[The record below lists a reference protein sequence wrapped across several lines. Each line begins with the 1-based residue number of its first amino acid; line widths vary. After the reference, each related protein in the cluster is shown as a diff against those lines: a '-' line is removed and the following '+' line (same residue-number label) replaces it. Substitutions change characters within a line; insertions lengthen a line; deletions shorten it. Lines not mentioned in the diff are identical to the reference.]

1 LIAICDD
8 RLDAATDRR
17 SKADRENQQEGQAV
31 DWSNAPIEADVVQT
45 PEWLSWALSRG
56 REPVTVTSVEVV
68 EILGPSALKIRMKLT
83 YAAPSPDLPA
93 AICLKGIF
101 DPSLRQW
108 LDGGAQQAEALF
120 YRDVAPGLSVRVPRS
135 FYAEVDAE
143 TKNGVIIMED
153 LVPQGVTFMSAMS
166 PYSPDQVRGS
176 LDQLAA
182 LHGGTW
188 DLADDKWPWVTSKM
202 AGFTSGA
209 ISADR
214 ITELMAGERGDPLV
228 PEIRKGEAI
237 FAGIAALAERE
248 KSLPKVFVHGDSH
261 GGNVYQ
267 TADGE
272 IGLIDWQVLTRGHWS
287 IDVAYHMAAA
297 LDIEDRRA
305 SERDLLDHY
314 LDRLAAHDGKP
325 PEREEA
331 WRLYRESF
339 PYGLLMWGMTQR
351 VEAQIVNRFV
361 GRLGTAAMDH
371 DSFGLLGCA

>member
-1 LIAICDD
+1 MAVEGGHD
-8 RLDAATDRR
+8 
-17 SKADRENQQEGQAV
+17 NQAGELAV
-31 DWSNAPIEADVVQT
+31 DWSKAPIEAEVVQT
-45 PEWLSWALSRG
+45 REWLSWALSQG
-56 REPVTVTSVEVV
+56 RDPVTVTGVKVI
-68 EILGPSALKIRMKLT
+68 EILGPSALKIRMTLD
-83 YAAPSPDLPA
+83 YDAPHPDLPD

-120 YRDVAPGLSVRVPRS
+120 YRDVAPGLSVSVPKS
-135 FYAEVDAE
+135 FYAEVDAG
-143 TKNGVIIMED
+143 TKNGVIVMED

-166 PYSPDQVRGS
+166 PYSADQVRGS

-188 DLADDKWPWVTSKM
+188 DLPDGKWPWVTSKM

-214 ITELMAGERGDPLV
+214 ITELMGGERGDPLL
-228 PEIRKGEAI
+228 PELRRGETI
-237 FAGIAALAERE
+237 FAGISALAGRE
-248 KSLPKVFVHGDSH
+248 KGLPKVFVHGDSH

-287 IDVAYHMAAA
+287 VDVAYHMAAA

-314 LDRLAAHDGKP
+314 LDRLGAHGGEP
-325 PEREEA
+325 PSREEA

-351 VEAQIVNRFV
+351 VDPQIVNRFV
-361 GRLGTAAMDH
+361 ARLGTAAMDH
-371 DSFGLLGCA
+371 DSFALLGCA

>member
-1 LIAICDD
+1 M
-8 RLDAATDRR
+8 
-17 SKADRENQQEGQAV
+17 E
-31 DWSNAPIEADVVQT
+31 WSNAPIDADVVVT
-45 PEWLSWALSRG
+45 PGWLSWALSQG
-56 REPVTVTSVEVV
+56 RDPVTVNTVDVV
-68 EILGPSALKIRMKLT
+68 ETIGPSALKIRMKLIYET
-83 YAAPSPDLPA
+83 PRADLPD

-120 YRDVAPGLSVRVPRS
+120 YRDVAPGLSIRVPRS
-135 FYAEVDAE
+135 LYAGVDAQ

-166 PYSPDQVRGS
+166 PYTPDQVRGS

-188 DLADDKWPWVTSKM
+188 DLPDAKWPWVTSKM

-214 ITELMAGERGDPLV
+214 ITELMSGERGEPLV
-228 PEIRKGEAI
+228 PELRQGDTI

-267 TADGE
+267 TAQGE

-287 IDVAYHMAAA
+287 VDVAYHIAAA

-305 SERDLLDHY
+305 NEANLLDHY
-314 LDRLAAHDGKP
+314 LERLAAHGGKLP
-325 PEREEA
+325 TREDA
-331 WRLYRESF
+331 WKLYRESF

-351 VEAQIVNRFV
+351 VEPQIVNRFV
-361 GRLGTAAMDH
+361 ARLGTATMDH
-371 DSFGLLGCA
+371 ASFGLLGCA

>member
-1 LIAICDD
+1 M
-8 RLDAATDRR
+8 
-17 SKADRENQQEGQAV
+17 E
-31 DWSNAPIEADVVQT
+31 WSNAPLDAGIVVK
-45 PEWLSWALSRG
+45 PEWLSRALSQG
-56 REPVTVTSVEVV
+56 RDPVTVTGVEVV
-68 EILGPSALKIRMKLT
+68 ETLGPSALKIRMKLT
-83 YAAPSPDLPA
+83 YDAPRPDLPDA
-93 AICLKGIF
+93 ACLKGIF
-101 DPSLRQW
+101 DASLRQW

-120 YRDVAPGLSVRVPRS
+120 YRDVAPDLSIRVPKS
-135 FYAEVDAE
+135 FYAGVDAE

-166 PYSPDQVRGS
+166 PYSPEQVRGS

-182 LHGGTW
+182 VHGGTW
-188 DLADDKWPWVTSKM
+188 DLADGKWPWVTSKM

-214 ITELMAGERGDPLV
+214 ITELMSGERGDPLT
-228 PEIRKGEAI
+228 PEIRTGAKI

-248 KSLPKVFVHGDSH
+248 KGLPKVFVHGDSH

-267 TADGE
+267 TAQGE

-287 IDVAYHMAAA
+287 VDVAYHMAAA

-305 SERDLLDHY
+305 NERDLLDHY
-314 LDRLAAHDGKP
+314 LDRLAAHGGEP
-325 PEREEA
+325 PAREDA
-331 WRLYRESF
+331 WRLYREAF

-351 VEAQIVNRFV
+351 VEPQIVNRFV

-371 DSFGLLGCA
+371 DSFGLLGCG

>member
-1 LIAICDD
+1 M
-8 RLDAATDRR
+8 
-17 SKADRENQQEGQAV
+17 E
-31 DWSNAPIEADVVQT
+31 WSRAPLNADVVTT
-45 PEWLSWALSRG
+45 PEWLSLALSEG
-56 REPVTVTSVEVV
+56 RDPVAVTGVEVL
-68 EILGPSALKIRMKLT
+68 ETLGPSALKIRMKLT
-83 YAAPSPDLPA
+83 YDAPRPDLPD

-101 DPSLRQW
+101 DPTLRQW

-120 YRDVAPGLSVRVPRS
+120 YRDVAPGLRVRVPRS
-135 FYAEVDAE
+135 YYAGVDAN

-166 PYSPDQVRGS
+166 PYTPEQVRGS

-188 DLADDKWPWVTSKM
+188 DLADDQWPWVTSKM

-214 ITELMAGERGDPLV
+214 ITELMAGERGDPLS
-228 PEIRKGEAI
+228 PEIRKGETI

-248 KSLPKVFVHGDSH
+248 KALPKVFVHGDSH
-261 GGNVYQ
+261 GGNVYE
-267 TADGE
+267 TADGQ

-287 IDVAYHMAAA
+287 VDVAYHMAAA

-305 SERDLLDHY
+305 NEANLLDHY
-314 LDRLAAHDGKP
+314 LDRLAAHGGNP
-325 PEREEA
+325 PSRDDA
-331 WRLYRESF
+331 WRLYREAF

-351 VEAQIVNRFV
+351 VEPHIVNRFV

-371 DSFGLLGCA
+371 GSFQLLGVR